1 MIIPALNEIQ
11 DRLGYLP
18 EPELR
23 ALAKRLRVPLHRVH
37 EVASFYPR
45 YRLKPPPPV
54 RVQVCR
60 DLACFLRGAAG
71 LRANLEALARDAG
84 GIRIAVE
91 GVSCLGQC
99 DRPPAVAVNDHV
111 YRGLS
116 EAELLSQVKRAAA
129 GEPLP
134 RQRAGRSPTGWRI
147 DVDDGR

>member
-23 ALAKRLRVPLHRVH
+23 ALAKRLRVPLYRLH

-54 RVQVCR
+54 RVQVCQ

-71 LRANLEALARDAG
+71 LRTNLEAWARSAEEG
-84 GIRIAVE
+84 IAVE

-111 YRGLS
+111 YC
-116 EAELLSQVKRAAA
+116 
-129 GEPLP
+129 
-134 RQRAGRSPTGWRI
+134 
-147 DVDDGR
+147 